1 MKHYELSPT
10 LPHSECRKAG
20 RFLPQVPTVRF
31 LAPALF
37 SFLVAF
43 PGNILAQDKPK
54 QLVIISFDGAGNN
67 ALWERS
73 RTLGKRVNA
82 HFTYFLSCTLVID
95 RARAKTYQGPGQRP
109 GKSNIGF
116 AQTKEEALTRL
127 DHVWN
132 ARQEGHE
139 IASHTCGHFDGREWS
154 KADWQQEMRSFRSLL
169 GSAWADLGAPD
180 KEPAGWRDFV
190 KNGIRGFRAPYLST
204 SDALTEAERDEG
216 FTYDGSGIS
225 KGPLLPTR
233 ENGVLMFGLPLIPE
247 GPERRNIIAMDYN
260 LFIRHSAGVE
270 NPSRSAEFEERSYAA
285 FRAAFDRQYAGD
297 RIPLQLGFHFVEM
310 NGGAYWRAMERLA
323 TEVCQMQDV
332 ACVTYGEAM
341 RTLGTRS
348 AQNPSTL

>member
-1 MKHYELSPT
+1 MRFIASALIAMALASPCGA
-10 LPHSECRKAG
+10 S
-20 RFLPQVPTVRF
+20 
-31 LAPALF
+31 
-37 SFLVAF
+37 
-43 PGNILAQDKPK
+43 AQEKQK
-54 QLVIISFDGAGNN
+54 QLVMISFDGAGSNP
-67 ALWERS
+67 LWERS
-73 RTLGKRVNA
+73 RAIAKRTNA

-95 RARAKTYQGPGQRP
+95 RARAKTYQGPGQRA

-127 DHVWN
+127 DHIWQ

-154 KADWQQEMRSFRSLL
+154 KADWQQEMRSFRSVL
-169 GSAWADLGAPD
+169 GSAWGDLGAPE
-180 KEPAGWRDFV
+180 KEPPGWRDFV
-190 KNGIRGFRAPYLST
+190 KADIKGFRAPYLST
-204 SDALTEAERDEG
+204 SAALTEAERAEG

-225 KGPLLPTR
+225 KGPMPPTR

-247 GPERRNIIAMDYN
+247 GPEHRNIIAMDYN

-270 NPSRSAEFEERSYAA
+270 NPSRSAEFEERAYQA
-285 FRAAFDRQYAGD
+285 FHAAFDRQYQGD

-332 ACVTYGEAM
+332 ACVTYGEAI
-341 RTLGTRS
+341 RALSERKSQT
-348 AQNPSTL
+348 PSTL